1 MSQRQESPERALS
14 VLADVRRRLANQLAD
29 RITERGDD
37 LLAFATAGDD
47 PFTATADLERL
58 SRGLANVNHAIAAM
72 RAVAQ
77 PPAPSG
83 AARGPRANSRH
94 AARPFDVFC
103 DLVDKGC
110 LEEAARELTGLIR
123 LPSECAFTATHFFTR
138 AVAADPAVREC
149 VNALC
154 ARIESST
161 DAECMKVLVAA
172 FGLQAVEST
181 TAVRVLRGRLRG
193 GGPLAA
199 GPPAAP
205 PMQLQAAVPAMG

>member
-1 MSQRQESPERALS
+1 MNQPPKNPERALS
-14 VLADVRRRLANQLAD
+14 VLADMRRRLANQLAD
-29 RITERGDD
+29 RIAERGDD

-47 PFTATADLERL
+47 PFTATPDLERL

-77 PPAPSG
+77 PPAPSV
-83 AARGPRANSRH
+83 AVRSPRAQGRR
-94 AARPFDVFC
+94 AAKPFDVFC
-103 DLVDKGC
+103 NLVDEGR
-110 LEEAARELTGLIR
+110 LEEAARELTCLIR

-149 VNALC
+149 VNTLC

-161 DAECMKVLVAA
+161 DADCMKVLVAA

-193 GGPLAA
+193 GAPLA
-199 GPPAAP
+199 GDRAALP
-205 PMQLQAAVPAMG
+205 PMQLQAALAAMG